1 MHRNMAYPPGDSL
14 PAGMGSSP
22 SLPLGFI
29 GSFTRDMPTF
39 CGAELA
45 NIYGLRPVPFQ
56 TGLSV
61 DMNEA
66 RDRLNVAA
74 MFYESRI
81 PAETVAA
88 FLDDF
93 TAALLDPH

>member
-1 MHRNMAYPPGDSL
+1 
-14 PAGMGSSP
+14 MGSSP

-29 GSFTRDMPTF
+29 GSFARDMPTF
-39 CGAELA
+39 CGAELV

-66 RDRLNVAA
+66 HSRFNVAV
-74 MFYESRI
+74 MFYESRVR
-81 PAETVAA
+81 AETVTA

-93 TAALLDPH
+93 VAALLDPN